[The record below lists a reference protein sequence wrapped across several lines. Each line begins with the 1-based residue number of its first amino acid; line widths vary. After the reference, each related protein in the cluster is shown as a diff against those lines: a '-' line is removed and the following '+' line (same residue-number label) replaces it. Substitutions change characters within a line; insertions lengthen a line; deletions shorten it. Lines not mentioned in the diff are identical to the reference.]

1 MKTFLFV
8 IIVIA
13 SGTAAGVVQGGM
25 NLIFVEPSL
34 DQAIG
39 IENQHLF
46 AKGEAEDNSEFW
58 IKYDGYR
65 IWQKSGQVLAGAI
78 LGASIGSLFGIVF
91 AFSKNSL
98 PGKTTV
104 QKSLILAG
112 IMWLTVYLIPF
123 LKYPG
128 NPPGVGES
136 ETVVLRG
143 ILYLTFIA
151 LSGFGA
157 LGFYKLS
164 KKLKT
169 KKLIAVAGYATFIG
183 IAFIV
188 MPQNHD
194 PITLSMDLI
203 NSFRMMSAFT
213 VSVYWISLGLFLGFL
228 WNYYKPDKEISSS
241 FH

>member
-1 MKTFLFV
+1 MKTLLFV
-8 IIVIA
+8 IIVIVSGA
-13 SGTAAGVVQGGM
+13 SAGVVHGGM

-46 AKGEAEDNSEFW
+46 AAGEAEDNSEFW
-58 IKYDGYR
+58 IKYDSYR
-65 IWQKSGQVLAGAI
+65 TWQKSGQVLAGAI
-78 LGASIGSLFGIVF
+78 LGISIGSLFGIVF
-91 AFSKNSL
+91 AVSKNSL
-98 PGKTTV
+98 PGKTPM
-104 QKSLILAG
+104 QKSLVLAG
-112 IMWLTVYLIPF
+112 IMWFTIYLIPF

-136 ETVVLRG
+136 ETVVLRE

-151 LSGFGA
+151 ISGFSA

-169 KKLIAVAGYATFIG
+169 KKFIAAVGYAAFIG
-183 IAFIV
+183 IVFVA
-188 MPQNHD
+188 MPENPD
-194 PITLSMDLI
+194 PIKLSMDLVD
-203 NSFRMMSAFT
+203 SFRMMSAFT
-213 VSVYWISLGLFLGFL
+213 VSVYWISLGFFLGFL
-228 WNYYKPDKEISSS
+228 WNRYKPDKEIPSS

>member
-8 IIVIA
+8 IIVIL
-13 SGTAAGVVQGGM
+13 SGAAAGVVHGGM

-46 AKGEAEDNSEFW
+46 ATGQAEDNSEFW

-65 IWQKSGQVLAGAI
+65 TWQKSGQVLAGAI
-78 LGASIGSLFGIVF
+78 LGISIGSLFGIVF
-91 AFSKNSL
+91 AVSKKSL
-98 PGKTTV
+98 PGKTTI
-104 QKSLILAG
+104 QKSLVLAG
-112 IMWLTVYLIPF
+112 IMWLTVYFIPF

-143 ILYLTFIA
+143 ILYLIFIA

-169 KKLIAVAGYATFIG
+169 KKLIAVIGYAVFIG
-183 IAFIV
+183 VAFIA
-188 MPQNHD
+188 MPENTD
-194 PITLSMDLI
+194 TIALSMDLVD
-203 NSFRMMSAFT
+203 SFRIMSAFT
-213 VSVYWISLGLFLGFL
+213 VSIYWISLGLILGFL
-228 WNYYKPDKEISSS
+228 WNHYKPDKEITSS

>member
-1 MKTFLFV
+1 MKTPLFV
-8 IIVIA
+8 IIVIVSGA
-13 SGTAAGVVQGGM
+13 SAGLIHGGM

-46 AKGEAEDNSEFW
+46 ATGEAEDNSEFW
-58 IKYDGYR
+58 IKYDNYR
-65 IWQKSGQVLAGAI
+65 IWQKSGQILAGAI
-78 LGASIGSLFGIVF
+78 LGISIGSLFGIIF
-91 AFSKNSL
+91 ALSKNSL
-98 PGKTTV
+98 PGKTTI

-112 IMWLTVYLIPF
+112 IMWLTIYLIPF

-164 KKLKT
+164 KKLK
-169 KKLIAVAGYATFIG
+169 
-183 IAFIV
+183 
-188 MPQNHD
+188 N
-194 PITLSMDLI
+194 
-203 NSFRMMSAFT
+203 
-213 VSVYWISLGLFLGFL
+213 
-228 WNYYKPDKEISSS
+228 
-241 FH
+241 

>member
-8 IIVIA
+8 IIVIV
-13 SGTAAGVVQGGM
+13 SGAAAGVVHGGL

-46 AKGEAEDNSEFW
+46 ATGQAEDNSEFW

-65 IWQKSGQVLAGAI
+65 TWQKSGQVLAGAI
-78 LGASIGSLFGIVF
+78 LGISIGSLFGIIF
-91 AFSKNSL
+91 AVSKNSL

-104 QKSLILAG
+104 QKSLVLAG
-112 IMWLTVYLIPF
+112 IMWLTVYFIPF

-143 ILYLTFIA
+143 ILYLIFIA

-157 LGFYKLS
+157 FGFYKLS

-169 KKLIAVAGYATFIG
+169 KKLISVIGYTAFIG
-183 IAFIV
+183 IAFIA
-188 MPQNHD
+188 MPENPD
-194 PITLSMDLI
+194 PVTLSMDLVD
-203 NSFRMMSAFT
+203 SFRIMSAFT
-213 VSVYWISLGLFLGFL
+213 VSLYWISLGLILGFL
-228 WNYYKPDKEISSS
+228 WNHYKPDKEISSS
-241 FH
+241 FQ